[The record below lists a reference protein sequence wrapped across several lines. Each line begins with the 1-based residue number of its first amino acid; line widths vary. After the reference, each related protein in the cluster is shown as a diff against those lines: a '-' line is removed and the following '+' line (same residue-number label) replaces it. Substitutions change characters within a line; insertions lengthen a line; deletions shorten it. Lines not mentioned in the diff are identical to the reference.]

1 MCREACDN
9 GHAKTRMPAKEAY
22 YREVTSVT
30 LYGSIFIANNDDGVV
45 VGVTAGFHGDAQFA
59 VIGGFPADFGDE
71 SIPAFRG
78 HNDGARGDAGR

>member
-1 MCREACDN
+1 MPDEAV
-9 GHAKTRMPAKEAY
+9 Y

-45 VGVTAGFHGDAQFA
+45 VGVTAGFYGDAQFA
-59 VIGGFPADFGDE
+59 VIGGFSADFGDE

-78 HNDGARGDAGR
+78 HDDGARGDAGAVIRT

>member
-1 MCREACDN
+1 MPDEAV
-9 GHAKTRMPAKEAY
+9 Y

-59 VIGGFPADFGDE
+59 VIGGFPLTLVTNRYQPSVVTMME
-71 SIPAFRG
+71 PEETRG
-78 HNDGARGDAGR
+78 R